1 MSEKRTAFYR
11 VAPSLIC
18 AVSCVLLNF
27 LPLINAQMPSRPQ
40 PQSAPRSRNRAGTA
54 ESVPRTSL
62 KPKLQVGDVMRYR
75 IELQTTSQT
84 THTGAVLDP
93 QGPSELVVTWDAI
106 VRLEVINAADAAN
119 TSTPVHPPIS
129 GTAQEA
135 SPAKA
140 AATTPQQRP
149 SAISGGAGPVRIR
162 TTYEKSS
169 ATIQSDTPDPAAA
182 GIEKQYAQLDGR
194 SIEFTLGSDGHIS
207 DVRGLEDIVAGEN
220 ARSAAEQWMAQL
232 SGNASAPTRGI
243 VPGESWGSQQA
254 AGSIPLAGLIWRTD
268 SSYLRNEA
276 CQAANPAG
284 NSTVS
289 GGESC
294 ALILSRLALV
304 SGRSARDATPEEY
317 RHNGLHTKG
326 TWTGEGESL
335 SYISLKS
342 GWVVSV
348 TQTGTE
354 KMDVSIS
361 NTAGFSVRYAG
372 TVRTRSQLSLLP
384 AAVSAQTPAATSQTP
399 AEPTAPQQ

>member
-1 MSEKRTAFYR
+1 MIMKRVPFCR
-11 VAPSLIC
+11 FAPLLMC
-18 AVSCVLLNF
+18 ALSCGLLNF
-27 LPLINAQMPSRPQ
+27 PILMSAQTPSQPQ
-40 PQSAPRSRNRAGTA
+40 PQSTPHSRKRAGTS

-93 QGPSELVVTWDAI
+93 QGPSKLVVTWDAI
-106 VRLEVINAADAAN
+106 VRLEVMNAPDAAN
-119 TSTPVHPPIS
+119 TSTPAHAPIS
-129 GTAQEA
+129 
-135 SPAKA
+135 AKT
-140 AATTPQQRP
+140 AATIAQQRGN
-149 SAISGGAGPVRIR
+149 AIPGGVGPVRIR
-162 TTYEKSS
+162 TTYEKSL

-182 GIEKQYAQLDGR
+182 GIEQQYAQLDGR
-194 SIEFTLGSDGHIS
+194 SIEFTLGSDGRIS
-207 DVRGLEDIVAGEN
+207 DIRGLEDIVAGEN
-220 ARSAAEQWMAQL
+220 ARSAAEQWLAQL
-232 SGNASAPTRGI
+232 SGNASAPAKGI
-243 VPGESWGSQQA
+243 VPGESWGSQQVA
-254 AGSIPLAGLIWRTD
+254 SSIPLAGLIWRTD

-284 NSTVS
+284 NNMVA

-304 SGRSARDATPEEY
+304 SGRSAHDATPEEY
-317 RHNGLHTKG
+317 RHKGLHTKG
-326 TWTGEGESL
+326 AWTGEGESL

-372 TVRTRSQLSLLP
+372 TVRTHSQLSLLP
-384 AAVSAQTPAATSQTP
+384 AAVAAQTPAATSEMP
-399 AEPTAPQQ
+399 AQPTAPPQ

>member
-1 MSEKRTAFYR
+1 MIMKRVPFCR
-11 VAPSLIC
+11 FAPLLMC
-18 AVSCVLLNF
+18 ALSCGLLNF
-27 LPLINAQMPSRPQ
+27 PILMSAQTPSQPQ
-40 PQSAPRSRNRAGTA
+40 PQSTPHSRKRAGTS

-93 QGPSELVVTWDAI
+93 QGPSKLVVTWDAI
-106 VRLEVINAADAAN
+106 VRLEVMNAPDAAN
-119 TSTPVHPPIS
+119 TSTPADAPIS
-129 GTAQEA
+129 
-135 SPAKA
+135 AKT
-140 AATTPQQRP
+140 AATIAQQRGN
-149 SAISGGAGPVRIR
+149 AIPGGVGPVRIR
-162 TTYEKSS
+162 TTYEKSL

-182 GIEKQYAQLDGR
+182 GIEQQYAQLDGR
-194 SIEFTLGSDGHIS
+194 SIEFTLGSDGRIS
-207 DVRGLEDIVAGEN
+207 DIRGLEDIVAGEN
-220 ARSAAEQWMAQL
+220 ARSAAEQWLAQL
-232 SGNASAPTRGI
+232 SGNASAPAKGI
-243 VPGESWGSQQA
+243 VPGESWGSQQVA
-254 AGSIPLAGLIWRTD
+254 SSIPLAGLIWRTD

-284 NSTVS
+284 NNMVA

-304 SGRSARDATPEEY
+304 SGRSAHDATPEEY
-317 RHNGLHTKG
+317 RHKGLHTKG
-326 TWTGEGESL
+326 AWTGEGESL

-372 TVRTRSQLSLLP
+372 TVRTHSQLSLLP
-384 AAVSAQTPAATSQTP
+384 AAVAAQTPAATSEMP
-399 AEPTAPQQ
+399 AQPTAPPQ